1 MSAVYDH
8 IAWLSCADCMC
19 ATMLLTHTSSCVKL
33 CISRSNKALYFHV
46 GGLKKNGVIVSSLKL
61 SVLSSLSVSLQSMMT
76 ILKNSLIRDFEMLSC

>member
-1 MSAVYDH
+1 MTTWPGCLVQTACVQICYLH
-8 IAWLSCADCMC
+8 IW
-19 ATMLLTHTSSCVKL
+19 SCVKL

-76 ILKNSLIRDFEMLSC
+76 ILKNSLIRDCDMLSC